1 MKNYFL
7 SFIKKINIFRMMNYD
22 FLINDRSIGI
32 DFWKYY
38 IIVKVPQVEKD
49 SSIIIHV
56 EDVDYNFNKYE
67 ILN

>member
-1 MKNYFL
+1 
-7 SFIKKINIFRMMNYD
+7 MMNYD